1 MKCPHCSF
9 ENRPDAPFCEN
20 CGEVFPARMDIPE
33 IITPS
38 TDAKR
43 RGEVLSDVPP
53 IVKVPEIPRPE
64 VKRVTPEEGSAPLP
78 DPVDIPDLSGFE
90 RLVDSSYI
98 PPAPR
103 NSAGD
108 TAELPRI
115 EEEYVPRARSYTL
128 GLDPKEQRKRDREQ
142 KRLEK
147 KYVKQQQKEE
157 ARLAKEQEKAA
168 KAAQKAAAA
177 EERAARK
184 AAEEEERQA
193 RKAAEA
199 EERAARKAAEDEA
212 RAARKAA
219 EEEARAAQ
227 EAAAAE
233 RRAADEAAALAA
245 AEEAQS
251 ERAASLAFEEASEEA
266 AIEPG
271 AKALPAESATPA
283 AEDTLSGAEEPTA
296 LMAAAGA
303 AALAEPGITSQEAEE
318 ASLTLAPRR
327 HTGEHQALAPAD
339 TSASSADESAGLAVA
354 APAASGALSL
364 GKTQDAPTE
373 DTVDE
378 PAPAKSRSAASATQ
392 APKVTR
398 STTQPSHG
406 RTGRSKKPLVI
417 GICAVVLVI
426 ALAVAGGT
434 YYAELWGGRT
444 VPDVIGMAQDAAI
457 EDLEQRVF
465 AVEATTVPSDE
476 PEGTVISCDPAVG
489 SRIEEGS
496 TVVLTVATPR
506 LVPKVK
512 GLSQQEAAD
521 ALAAEGFTAIEY
533 KEKKSNKDEGTV
545 LSVSPKAGEEAK
557 ADTPITLTVAVPFT
571 VPDVE
576 GKSQDEAIKLLEDEG
591 YNVST
596 DWYVTEDIEEGTA
609 VFTDPEAGTK
619 LDSGSDVT
627 LYIAHSRGTE
637 LRELTAS
644 ILPGA
649 TLTIDKVTYQVQD
662 VKSTSYRGDG
672 EVNYTVTAKKYEVV
686 TLPFGLGEKT
696 YYDDKVQTI
705 EGGIVWDDNN
715 EVSYASPAIR
725 Y

>member
-9 ENRPDAPFCEN
+9 ENRSAAPFCEN
-20 CGEVFPARMDIPE
+20 CGEVFPVRMNIPE
-33 IITPS
+33 IKTPS

-64 VKRVTPEEGSAPLP
+64 VKRATPEEGAAPLP
-78 DPVDIPDLSGFE
+78 DPVAVPDLSGFE
-90 RLVDSSYI
+90 RLVDSTYV
-98 PPAPR
+98 PPVPH

-147 KYVKQQQKEE
+147 KFVKQQQKEE
-157 ARLAKEQEKAA
+157 VRAAKEAEKAE
-168 KAAQKAAAA
+168 KAAQKAAEA
-177 EERAARK
+177 EERQARK
-184 AAEEEERQA
+184 AAEAEERQA

-199 EERAARKAAEDEA
+199 EERAARKAAEEEERQAREA
-212 RAARKAA
+212 AEAEKRAAQKAA
-219 EEEARAAQ
+219 E
-227 EAAAAE
+227 
-233 RRAADEAAALAA
+233 EAAALAA
-245 AEEAQS
+245 AEATQNE
-251 ERAASLAFEEASEEA
+251 LAVAPVFEESVEEA
-266 AIEPG
+266 GVEP
-271 AKALPAESATPA
+271 AATAFA
-283 AEDTLSGAEEPTA
+283 AEDEASDAENAQHVAEEPAA
-296 LMAAAGA
+296 LMAAAGTV
-303 AALAEPGITSQEAEE
+303 ALAEPGVTVQEAEE
-318 ASLTLAPRR
+318 ASLTLAPRSR
-327 HTGEHQALAPAD
+327 TEELQTLAPAGAST
-339 TSASSADESAGLAVA
+339 TSADDIAGVAAA
-354 APAASGALSL
+354 APAASGTLSL
-364 GKTQDAPTE
+364 ENAQDTATE
-373 DTVDE
+373 DATDA
-378 PAPAKSRSAASATQ
+378 PAPAKSRSTTSTSNASH
-392 APKVTR
+392 
-398 STTQPSHG
+398 STAQPSHG
-406 RTGRSKKPLVI
+406 RISRSKKPLVI
-417 GICAVVLVI
+417 AICALVVVI
-426 ALAVAGGT
+426 AVAVAGGT

-444 VPDVIGMAQDAAI
+444 VPDVVGLGQNEAI
-457 EDLEQRVF
+457 AELEQKVF

-476 PEGTVISCDPAVG
+476 PAGTVISCEPAGG
-489 SRIEEGS
+489 SRVEEGS

-506 LVPKVK
+506 IVPEVK
-512 GLSQQEAAD
+512 GLAQQEAVD

-533 KEKKSNKDEGTV
+533 KEKKSNKDEGVV

-571 VPDVE
+571 VPNVE
-576 GKSQDEAIKLLEDEG
+576 GKSQDEATKLLEDEG
-591 YNVST
+591 YKVST

-609 VFTDPEAGTK
+609 VSTDPEAGTK

-649 TLTIDKVTYQVQD
+649 TLTVDNVTYQVQD

-715 EVSYASPAIR
+715 KVSYANPAIT

>member
-64 VKRVTPEEGSAPLP
+64 VKRATPEEGSAPLP

-199 EERAARKAAEDEA
+199 EERAARKAVEDEA
-212 RAARKAA
+212 RAAREAA
-219 EEEARAAQ
+219 EAG
-227 EAAAAE
+227 
-233 RRAADEAAALAA
+233 RRAAEEAAALAA

-251 ERAASLAFEEASEEA
+251 EQAASLAFEEASDETG
-266 AIEPG
+266 IEP
-271 AKALPAESATPA
+271 APKTFLAESETTAT
-283 AEDTLSGAEEPTA
+283 EDALSDAEEPAA

-303 AALAEPGITSQEAEE
+303 VALAEPSITTQETEE
-318 ASLTLAPRR
+318 ASLTLAPRSR
-327 HTGEHQALAPAD
+327 TGEHQALAPA
-339 TSASSADESAGLAVA
+339 SATAASADESTGLAVA

-364 GKTQDAPTE
+364 EHAQDAAAE
-373 DTVDE
+373 DAADE
-378 PAPAKSRSAASATQ
+378 PAPAKSRSAASVTQ
-392 APKVTR
+392 APKA
-398 STTQPSHG
+398 SHSAAQPSHG

-417 GICAVVLVI
+417 GICALILVI

-576 GKSQDEAIKLLEDEG
+576 GKSQDEAITLLEDEG

-609 VFTDPEAGTK
+609 VSTDPEAGTK

>member
-64 VKRVTPEEGSAPLP
+64 VKRAIPEEGAAPLP
-78 DPVDIPDLSGFE
+78 DPVDVPDLSGFE

-147 KYVKQQQKEE
+147 KFVKQQQKNE
-157 ARLAKEQEKAA
+157 ARQAKEQAKAA

-199 EERAARKAAEDEA
+199 EERAAR
-212 RAARKAA
+212 AA
-219 EEEARAAQ
+219 EEARLAQ
-227 EAAAAE
+227 EAAEAE
-233 RRAADEAAALAA
+233 RRANEEAAALAA
-245 AEEAQS
+245 AEAQS
-251 ERAASLAFEEASEEA
+251 ALAASSA
-266 AIEPG
+266 
-271 AKALPAESATPA
+271 PAEDLEQNSPA
-283 AEDTLSGAEEPTA
+283 AEATTALATNHGATIDDAPIPSEEPAT
-296 LMAAAGA
+296 LVAAAGA
-303 AALAEPGITSQEAEE
+303 MALAEPGITAQEAED
-318 ASLTLAPRR
+318 APLALTSRS
-327 HTGEHQALAPAD
+327 HTGEQAALAPANVPAEED
-339 TSASSADESAGLAVA
+339 ASAGLVVA
-354 APAASGALSL
+354 APAASGALSRE
-364 GKTQDAPTE
+364 GTQDTRGAE
-373 DTVDE
+373 
-378 PAPAKSRSAASATQ
+378 ASANSPATPKERSTAAETT
-392 APKVTR
+392 APKA
-398 STTQPSHG
+398 SHGSSAQPSHG
-406 RTGRSKKPLVI
+406 RRSRSQKPLII
-417 GICAVVLVI
+417 GLCALVLVA

-444 VPDVIGMAQDAAI
+444 IPDVIGMAQDAAI
-457 EDLEQRVF
+457 EDLEQKAF
-465 AVEATTVPSDE
+465 AVEATSVPSDE
-476 PEGTVISCDPAVG
+476 PEGTVIGCEPACG
-489 SRIEEGS
+489 SRVEEGS
-496 TVVLTVATPR
+496 TVMLTVATPR

-512 GLSQQEAAD
+512 GLSQQEATD

-545 LSVSPKAGEEAK
+545 LSVNPKAGEEAK

-571 VPDVE
+571 VPNVE
-576 GKSQDEAIKLLEDEG
+576 GKSQDEAVKLLEDEG

-609 VFTDPEAGTK
+609 VSTDPEAGTK

>member
-9 ENRPDAPFCEN
+9 ENRSDAPFCEN
-20 CGEVFPARMDIPE
+20 CGEVFPVRMNIPE
-33 IITPS
+33 IKTPS

-64 VKRVTPEEGSAPLP
+64 VKRAAPEEGAAPLP
-78 DPVDIPDLSGFE
+78 DPVAVPDLSGFE
-90 RLVDSSYI
+90 RLVDSTYV
-98 PPAPR
+98 PPVPH

-147 KYVKQQQKEE
+147 KFVKQQQKEE
-157 ARLAKEQEKAA
+157 ARAAKEAEKAE
-168 KAAQKAAAA
+168 KAAQKAAEA
-177 EERAARK
+177 EERQARK
-184 AAEEEERQA
+184 AAEAEERQA

-199 EERAARKAAEDEA
+199 EERAAQKAAEEEERQAREA
-212 RAARKAA
+212 AKAEKRAVQKMA
-219 EEEARAAQ
+219 EEEARAT
-227 EAAAAE
+227 E
-233 RRAADEAAALAA
+233 EAAALAA
-245 AEEAQS
+245 AEATQNEPVVTPV
-251 ERAASLAFEEASEEA
+251 FEEPVKETG
-266 AIEPG
+266 IEP
-271 AKALPAESATPA
+271 AATTFA
-283 AEDTLSGAEEPTA
+283 AENEASDAENAQHVAEEPAA
-296 LMAAAGA
+296 LMAAAGTV
-303 AALAEPGITSQEAEE
+303 ALAEPGVTVQEAEE
-318 ASLTLAPRR
+318 ASLTLAPRSR
-327 HTGEHQALAPAD
+327 TGELQTLAPAG
-339 TSASSADESAGLAVA
+339 ASEASNDDIAGVAVA
-354 APAASGALSL
+354 APAASGTLSPEN
-364 GKTQDAPTE
+364 APDTATE
-373 DTVDE
+373 DAADA
-378 PAPAKSRSAASATQ
+378 PAPAKSRSATSASDASH
-392 APKVTR
+392 
-398 STTQPSHG
+398 STAQPSHG
-406 RTGRSKKPLVI
+406 RTSRSKKPLVI
-417 GICAVVLVI
+417 AICALVVVI
-426 ALAVAGGT
+426 AVAVAGGT

-444 VPDVIGMAQDAAI
+444 VPDVVGLGQNEAI
-457 EDLEQRVF
+457 AELEQKVF

-476 PEGTVISCDPAVG
+476 PAGTVISCEPAGG
-489 SRIEEGS
+489 SRVEEGS

-506 LVPKVK
+506 IVPEVK
-512 GLSQQEAAD
+512 GLAQQEAVD

-533 KEKKSNKDEGTV
+533 KEKKSNKDEGVV

-571 VPDVE
+571 VPNVE
-576 GKSQDEAIKLLEDEG
+576 GKSQDEATKLLEDEG
-591 YNVST
+591 YKVST

-609 VFTDPEAGTK
+609 VSTDPEAGTK

-649 TLTIDKVTYQVQD
+649 TLTVDNVTYQVQD

>member
-33 IITPS
+33 IKTPS

-64 VKRVTPEEGSAPLP
+64 VKRAVPEEGAAPLP

-98 PPAPR
+98 PPVPR

-147 KYVKQQQKEE
+147 KFIKQQQKDE
-157 ARLAKEQEKAA
+157 ARQAKEQAKAA

-199 EERAARKAAEDEA
+199 EERAAR
-212 RAARKAA
+212 AA
-219 EEEARAAQ
+219 EEARLAQ
-227 EAAAAE
+227 EDAEAE
-233 RRAADEAAALAA
+233 RRANEEAAALAA
-245 AEEAQS
+245 AETQS
-251 ERAASLAFEEASEEA
+251 ASAAFSAPAGIAEQNPPADETTTALATNDAS
-266 AIEPG
+266 AIDDAPI
-271 AKALPAESATPA
+271 P
-283 AEDTLSGAEEPTA
+283 AEEPEA
-296 LMAAAGA
+296 LVAAAGA
-303 AALAEPGITSQEAEE
+303 MALAEPGITAQEAED
-318 ASLTLAPRR
+318 ASL
-327 HTGEHQALAPAD
+327 ALASRSHGEEQAALVPANAPAED
-339 TSASSADESAGLAVA
+339 DAASAGLVVA
-354 APAASGALSL
+354 TPAASGALSRESS
-364 GKTQDAPTE
+364 QDTRGAE
-373 DTVDE
+373 VSANS
-378 PAPAKSRSAASATQ
+378 PA
-392 APKVTR
+392 APKER
-398 STTQPSHG
+398 TTAAETAAPKASHSSPAQPSHG
-406 RTGRSKKPLVI
+406 RRNRSKKPLIV
-417 GICAVVLVI
+417 GICALVLVV

-444 VPDVIGMAQDAAI
+444 IPDVIGMAQDAAI
-457 EDLEQRVF
+457 EDLEQKAF
-465 AVEATTVPSDE
+465 AVEATSVPSDE
-476 PEGTVISCDPAVG
+476 PEGTVIGCEPACG
-489 SRIEEGS
+489 SRVEEGS
-496 TVVLTVATPR
+496 TVMLTVATPR

-545 LSVSPKAGEEAK
+545 LSVNPKAGEEAK

-571 VPDVE
+571 VPNVE
-576 GKSQDEAIKLLEDEG
+576 GKSQDEAVKLLEDEG
-591 YNVST
+591 YHVST

-609 VFTDPEAGTK
+609 VSTDPEAGTK